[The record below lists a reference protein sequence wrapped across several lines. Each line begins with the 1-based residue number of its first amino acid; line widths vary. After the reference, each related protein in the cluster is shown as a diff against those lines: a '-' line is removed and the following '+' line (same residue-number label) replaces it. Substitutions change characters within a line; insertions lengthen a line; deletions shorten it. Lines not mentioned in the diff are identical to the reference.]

1 MTRFLRPN
9 IARMAGYVPGE
20 QPRDGGFTKLNTNE
34 NPYPP
39 SPRVKAA
46 LLEAVTDRLRLY
58 PDPMSAELCRAVAAL
73 HRVEPGM
80 VLAGNGSDDLLTILT
95 RAFLGPGDAAAFPS
109 PSYLLYATLL
119 QLQDGRPVTVPYLPD
134 WTLDRAALAVPGLKL
149 VFLAN
154 PDSPS
159 GTAMPREQIAQLAE
173 TLDCPLVVDEAYADF
188 AESRFHAIPLL
199 TDHPN
204 LIVTR
209 SFSKGYSLAGIRLG
223 YLVARAEIVEHL
235 VKVKDSY
242 NCDRLSQVAGVAA
255 LRDQDY
261 LAATRS
267 KVLATRS
274 RLTNALRALGYQVPE
289 SQANF
294 VWATG
299 GPPARETFQQLK
311 DRKILVRLMAY
322 PGYPEGLRITVGTDE
337 EIDRLLEA
345 LHQIGESRDRRT
357 EPPPTR

>member
-46 LLEAVTDRLRLY
+46 LIEAITDRLRLY
-58 PDPMSAELCRAVAAL
+58 PDPMSTELCRAAAAL
-73 HRVEPGM
+73 HGVEPDM
-80 VLAGNGSDDLLTILT
+80 VLAGNGSDDLLTIIT
-95 RAFLGPGDAAAFPS
+95 RAFIGPGDAAAFPS

-119 QLQDGRPVTVPYLPD
+119 QLQDGRAVTLPYSRD
-134 WTLDRAALAVPGLKL
+134 WTLDRGALAVAGLKL
-149 VFLAN
+149 VYLAN
-154 PDSPS
+154 PESPS
-159 GTAMPREQIAQLAE
+159 GTAMSRGQIAELAGS
-173 TLDCPLVVDEAYADF
+173 LDCPLVVDEAYADF

-199 TDHPN
+199 AEYPN

-223 YLVARAEIVEHL
+223 YLVARSEIVEHL

-255 LRDQDY
+255 LHDQEY
-261 LAATRS
+261 LGETRS

-274 RLTNALRALGYQVPE
+274 RLTNALRDRGYQVPE

-299 GPPARETFQQLK
+299 GPPAREVFQQLK
-311 DRKILVRLMAY
+311 DRRILVRLMAY
-322 PGYPEGLRITVGTDE
+322 PGYTEGLRISVGTDE
-337 EIDRLLEA
+337 EIDRFLEA
-345 LHQIGESRDRRT
+345 LRELFQDRDR
-357 EPPPTR
+357 E